1 MQLQKRYATLFLTLL
16 LLCFMSITAYA
27 HEALDE
33 SRKGTITVKME
44 YDGRTIT
51 GGTFT
56 AYRVG
61 QIQKDNG
68 SYSFVKTSD
77 MEAFPGGYDDIGS
90 AKLAEDAAAFLK
102 EHSVRAYATAENKGG
117 TAVFTDLETG
127 LYLIVQTEASD
138 GYKPLK
144 PFLVTVPMNENGK
157 YVYEVNAAGKFQPQP
172 DNPDKPDK
180 PTTPQKPSEP
190 TLPQT
195 GQLNWPVPVLAALG
209 LMVFSAGWVLRFWK
223 KKDGYEK

>member
-1 MQLQKRYATLFLTLL
+1 
-16 LLCFMSITAYA
+16 
-27 HEALDE
+27 
-33 SRKGTITVKME
+33 
-44 YDGRTIT
+44 
-51 GGTFT
+51 
-56 AYRVG
+56 
-61 QIQKDNG
+61 
-68 SYSFVKTSD
+68 
-77 MEAFPGGYDDIGS
+77 
-90 AKLAEDAAAFLK
+90 
-102 EHSVRAYATAENKGG
+102 
-117 TAVFTDLETG
+117 
-127 LYLIVQTEASD
+127 
-138 GYKPLK
+138 
-144 PFLVTVPMNENGK
+144 MNENGK